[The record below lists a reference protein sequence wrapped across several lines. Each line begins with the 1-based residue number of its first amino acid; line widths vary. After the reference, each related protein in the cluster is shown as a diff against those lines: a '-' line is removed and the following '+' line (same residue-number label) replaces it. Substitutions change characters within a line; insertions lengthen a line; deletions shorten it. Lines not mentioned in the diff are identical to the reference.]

1 MCYTRAGARAI
12 AWVHATVDGGMYFS
26 RSSDMND
33 YRYSKTASVLDKLV
47 HVIRIF
53 GVFTAIGEIMLLKI
67 FKNRIIY
74 VRIGTQFCQLIRKP
88 CSFSTPPPLCLYVYV
103 IRYL

>member
-1 MCYTRAGARAI
+1 MRAI
-12 AWVHATVDGGMYFS
+12 VYIGTYASVDGGMYFS

-53 GVFTAIGEIMLLKI
+53 GVFTAIGEIMSIEK
-67 FKNRIIY
+67 KNRIIY
-74 VRIGTQFCQLIRKP
+74 VHNL
-88 CSFSTPPPLCLYVYV
+88 
-103 IRYL
+103 